1 MHEPTSPQ
9 AAGSDSLTPPWIQL
23 FSFDI
28 VGSASYKTQ
37 RQGSGETPG
46 WIDAFRRFF
55 EELPLIFT
63 AEIAQL
69 FFDEPGEFPE
79 VPVWKAIGDE
89 LVFMARPQSQREL
102 QLLTQACVNAMAKGN
117 VHFRRQSDLQI
128 HGVTWSLQEGA
139 RNVAIRFREL
149 EKDRDSVV
157 DLIGPDVDVG
167 FRLVTHAPAGGV
179 LVPMSHAERLKGSE
193 LRVMQVGQTYLKGIQ
208 LDAYPLLLVTSP
220 ECSSELKATWS

>member
-1 MHEPTSPQ
+1 MPDPTTPQ
-9 AAGSDSLTPPWIQL
+9 AAGNDSPAPPWIQL

-28 VGSASYKTQ
+28 VGSASYKTL
-37 RQGSGETPG
+37 RQSRGETPG

-69 FFDEPGEFPE
+69 FFDEPGEFPD

-102 QLLTQACVNAMAKGN
+102 QLLTQACVHAMAKGN
-117 VHFRRQSDLQI
+117 AHFRRQSGLQV
-128 HGVTWSLQEGA
+128 HGVTWSLQEGE

-149 EKDRDSVV
+149 EKDRDSVM

-179 LVPMSHAERLKGSE
+179 LVPLTHAERLKGSA

-208 LDAYPLLLVTSP
+208 LDAYPLLLVTGP
-220 ECSSELKATWS
+220 TASSDLETTWS